1 MGTKQHVTLS
11 NLNLVLILTRKKML
25 YEIQELK
32 GNWGDAGLPQRVA
45 YGFHFPYIFH
55 QILGTT
61 VMFCYRV
68 PQN

>member
-1 MGTKQHVTLS
+1 
-11 NLNLVLILTRKKML
+11 ML

-32 GNWGDAGLPQRVA
+32 GNWGDTGLSQRVA